1 MPVSAQSWSRP
12 NIVCIICDDV
22 SAADIGCYG
31 NRGVH
36 TPHLD
41 ALAARGLRF
50 TRAYVTAPSCSP
62 SRCSLLTSRYPH
74 NLETAAELH
83 GALPAGVP
91 FLPTLLREA
100 GYFTMHA
107 GKAHFGS
114 LDGVQRVTGPAAAGF
129 DFSGGGEPEPGKG
142 GYGGEEQWLARLR
155 SRPPDR
161 PFFAWLASHD
171 AHRIWDA
178 AEFAGRHRPED
189 VSVPPSLCDTPATR
203 RDLAHYYDEI
213 GRLDHYVGEV
223 VRELDQQGVL
233 ADTMI
238 VFLADHGRPFPRA
251 KTHLY
256 EEGVATPLMICPPAR
271 WGVAPAVVTGLVS
284 TLDLAPTWLELAG
297 GVRPASFQGVSLV
310 PILRDPAAAVRD
322 VVFAEQNWHNF
333 PAHVRLVRAGDWAYL
348 RNAWP
353 HLRLPGAVD
362 TFYTPSGEAL
372 RAAHAAGTLTQE
384 QANAFWQPRP
394 AEELY
399 DLSTDPTQARN
410 RATDPGARATL
421 EVLRQLLDRWTE
433 ETGDTVP
440 TRPTVAD
447 TDMAT
452 GRKWGPAQH
461 AEPPGAAR
469 GALRIHA
476 PGPVWHPDPTGDG
489 SRS

>member
-1 MPVSAQSWSRP
+1 MPTPAAAWTRP

-22 SAADIGCYG
+22 SAADIGCFG
-31 NRGVH
+31 NRGVR

-41 ALAARGLRF
+41 RLAARGLRF

-83 GALPAGVP
+83 GALPARVP

-100 GYFTMHA
+100 GYFTMQA
-107 GKAHFGS
+107 GKAHFGT
-114 LDGVQRVTGPAAAGF
+114 LDGVQRVTGPAVAGF
-129 DFSGGGEPEPGKG
+129 DFSGGGEPVPGKG

-189 VSVPPSLCDTPATR
+189 VSVPPSLCDTPETR

-223 VRELDQQGVL
+223 VEELEQQGVL

-256 EEGVATPLMICPPAR
+256 EEGVATPLIICPPAS
-271 WGVAPAVVTGLVS
+271 WAIPPAVVDALVS

-297 GVRPASFQGVSLV
+297 GTRPTSFQGVSLT
-310 PILRDPAAAVRD
+310 PLLRDPTATVRD

-333 PAHVRLVRAGDWAYL
+333 PAHVRLVREGDWAYL

-353 HLRLPGAVD
+353 DLRLPGAVD
-362 TFYTPSGEAL
+362 TFFTPSGAAL
-372 RAAHAAGTLTQE
+372 RAAQAAGRLTAE
-384 QANAFWQPRP
+384 QANAFWHPRP

-399 DLSTDPTQARN
+399 DLRADPTQACNLATAPAAQGRLSAL
-410 RATDPGARATL
+410 RA
-421 EVLRQLLDRWTE
+421 LLDQWTR

-440 TRPTVAD
+440 IRPTPPD
-447 TDMAT
+447 TDLAT
-452 GRKWGPAQH
+452 GKKLGPAQH
-461 AEPPGAAR
+461 GEPPGATA
-469 GALRIHA
+469 GALGINA
-476 PGPVWHPDPTGDG
+476 PGPI
-489 SRS
+489 RSSSS

>member
-1 MPVSAQSWSRP
+1 MPTPAASWLRP

-31 NRGVH
+31 NRGIR

-41 ALAARGLRF
+41 RLAARGLRF

-100 GYFTMHA
+100 GYFTMQA
-107 GKAHFGS
+107 GKAHFGT

-129 DFSGGGEPEPGKG
+129 DFSGGGEPVPGKG

-189 VSVPPSLCDTPATR
+189 VSVPSSLCDTPETR

-213 GRLDHYVGEV
+213 GRLDHHVGEV
-223 VRELDQQGVL
+223 VEELEQQGVL

-256 EEGVATPLMICPPAR
+256 EEGVATPLIICPPAS
-271 WGVAPAVVTGLVS
+271 WAIPPAVVDALVS

-297 GVRPASFQGVSLV
+297 GTRPTSFQGVSLT
-310 PILRDPAAAVRD
+310 PLLRDPTATVRD

-333 PAHVRLVRAGDWAYL
+333 PAHVRLVREGDWAYL

-353 HLRLPGAVD
+353 DLRLPGAVD
-362 TFYTPSGEAL
+362 TFFTPSGEAL
-372 RAAHAAGTLTQE
+372 RAAQAAGPLTPE
-384 QANAFWQPRP
+384 QANAFWHPRP
-394 AEELY
+394 KEELY
-399 DLSTDPTQARN
+399 NLREDPTQACNLATVPEAQGRLSAL
-410 RATDPGARATL
+410 RA
-421 EVLRQLLDRWTE
+421 LLDQWTR

-440 TRPTVAD
+440 TRPTRPD
-447 TDMAT
+447 TDLVT
-452 GRKWGPAQH
+452 GKKLGPARQG
-461 AEPPGAAR
+461 EPPGAAA
-469 GALRIHA
+469 GALRINA
-476 PGPVWHPDPTGDG
+476 PGPI
-489 SRS
+489 RSPAP